1 MTDVSTYIEA
11 EDYAT
16 NFHEKYYSCETRP
29 KLENY
34 TTIYIDSPRVF
45 TPNTCT
51 SSSIKNTTD
60 SEEQCKTS

>member
-11 EDYAT
+11 EEHVT
-16 NFHEKYYSCETRP
+16 NFYEKYYGCETRP

-45 TPNTCT
+45 TPNNCT
-51 SSSIKNTTD
+51 SSYSKNTID
-60 SEEQCKTS
+60 PEEQCTV

>member
-16 NFHEKYYSCETRP
+16 TLYEKYYGCETRP

-34 TTIYIDSPRVF
+34 TTIYIESPRVF
-45 TPNTCT
+45 TPNNCT
-51 SSSIKNTTD
+51 STYSKNTID
-60 SEEQCKTS
+60 LGEKCNTS

>member
-16 NFHEKYYSCETRP
+16 TFHEKYYSCETRP

-34 TTIYIDSPRVF
+34 TTIYIDSPSVF

-51 SSSIKNTTD
+51 SSNSKNTIYL
-60 SEEQCKTS
+60 EEQCKTS